1 MNQRCPHCKKGIAA
15 PPMSRYNESFH
26 CPHCAS
32 TLSHRESDIV
42 LCAAIFIIVA
52 TLALTLLCEV
62 NSFVALPLSMVAYHL
77 LRPSFFEPRFRLR
90 CLNTKKRKKH

>member
-15 PPMSRYNESFH
+15 PPMSRNNESFH

-32 TLSHRESDIV
+32 TLSYRESDIV

-77 LRPSFFEPRFRLR
+77 LRPSFLSLAFAYDALI
-90 CLNTKKRKKH
+90 RKNSGI